1 MNKETTIYVD
11 DAGNTGSNLTDERRQ
26 YFVLSAVK
34 FSEEELD
41 RIKNDIGY
49 DREMHF
55 FEMKKSIAGRGA
67 IKKFLQHELIDDKH
81 VYYAF
86 THKRFCIYA
95 KMVDMLIEP
104 VIHYVL
110 RQDLY
115 TQRRNMVLADCLYV
129 FAENHPDKALIE
141 KFRGTFERMMREPQI
156 ETAEDFYQVVIQL
169 KGQTAS
175 RFSELLEY
183 ILMSRQILDVVLT
196 GDKTYSLDVTISSLL
211 VLINY
216 WHKKTGTYLNIL
228 TDNSKQIE
236 AHENII
242 NGLMSIPNKQEVGY
256 DSRKQ
261 LFPLPITK
269 LTMTD
274 SKDCFGIQVADMVA
288 SAVAFRW
295 NPTTDRFQRFQD
307 EIKGFPFFD
316 LRCYSVMPSSVAE
329 LTESVD
335 SSNDVDPFEYLA
347 ANMCSVDNI

>member
-11 DAGNTGSNLTDERRQ
+11 EAGNTGSNLTDERQQ

-41 RIKNDIGY
+41 RIKNDVGY

-55 FEMKKSIAGRGA
+55 LEMKKSIAGRQA
-67 IKKFLQHELIDDKH
+67 IKKLLQHELIDEKH
-81 VYYAF
+81 VYYTF

-110 RQDLY
+110 QQDLY
-115 TQRRNMVLADCLYV
+115 TQRRNIVLADCLYV
-129 FAENHPDKALIE
+129 FAEHHPDKALIK
-141 KFRGTFERMMREPQI
+141 KFGETFERMMREQQI
-156 ETAEDFYQVVIQL
+156 ETAEEFYRVVIQL
-169 KGQTAS
+169 KAQADS
-175 RFSELLEY
+175 YFSELLEY

-196 GDKTYSLDVTISSLL
+196 GDKTYSLDVTVSSLL
-211 VLINY
+211 VLTNY

-228 TDNSKQIE
+228 TDNSKQIK

-242 NGLMSIPNKQEVGY
+242 NNLMSIPNKQEVGY

-269 LTMTD
+269 LTMID
-274 SKDCFGIQVADMVA
+274 SKDCFGIQVADMAA

-295 NPTTDRFQRFQD
+295 NKTTAKFQSFQD
-307 EIKGFPFFD
+307 EIKDFPFFD
-316 LRCYSVMPSSVAE
+316 LRCHSIMPSSAAN
-329 LTESVD
+329 LTEPVD

-347 ANMCSVDNI
+347 TQDVFRR